1 MKENPNLWE
10 QICIV
15 LYSMKEQGISALLA
29 GGMAIL
35 RSLYN
40 AGGWKKTFL
49 DGLMCA
55 MFAWFI
61 KDILLLF
68 SINHQFAYLAS
79 VFIGYVGI
87 EPVSKL
93 LIRKNRS

>member
-1 MKENPNLWE
+1 MHCSLFNERAR
-10 QICIV
+10 
-15 LYSMKEQGISALLA
+15 YISLTRW
-29 GGMAIL
+29 GMAIL

-40 AGGWKKTFL
+40 AGGWKTFL

>member
-1 MKENPNLWE
+1 MEKN
-10 QICIV
+10 
-15 LYSMKEQGISALLA
+15 
-29 GGMAIL
+29 
-35 RSLYN
+35 
-40 AGGWKKTFL
+40 FL
-49 DGLMCA
+49 DGLMCT

>member
-1 MKENPNLWE
+1 ME
-10 QICIV
+10 
-15 LYSMKEQGISALLA
+15 
-29 GGMAIL
+29 
-35 RSLYN
+35 
-40 AGGWKKTFL
+40 KTFL

-68 SINHQFAYLAS
+68 SINHQFSYLAS